1 MIPLLFVRNEF
12 KLTKQVTPGCEW
24 VARGKGTAS
33 RMWDG
38 LPCLVRAG
46 YIYKLAELAAGAKRP
61 PGAIPNGSSVW
72 VPADADSE
80 ADKPYVDTYVRLAAT
95 GTIEDGPHELCG
107 PGIAGNNDK
116 LRELTLLRHGQEIVQ
131 VGRSFDSIRDYLSE
145 HPIKGIVFALP
156 DGRAAKI
163 RRTDF
168 GLAWGNVTA
177 RAERR
182 MRGRR

>member
-38 LPCLVRAG
+38 LPALVRGELVYRLAPYEG
-46 YIYKLAELAAGAKRP
+46 KPPSWGLPASAELC
-61 PGAIPNGSSVW
+61 W
-72 VPADADSE
+72 VPAMLDE
-80 ADKPYVDTYVRLAAT
+80 AGKPFCEAFDRMRPMGILA
-95 GTIEDGPHELCG
+95 DGPHELCG
-107 PGIAGNNDK
+107 PGVEGNNDR
-116 LRELTLLRHGQEIVQ
+116 LRELTLLRHGQEFVQ

-156 DGRAAKI
+156 DGRASKI

-168 GLAWGNVTA
+168 GLAWGNVAA